1 MADSS
6 RNILLALLVV
16 GVAVAVFY
24 MMDPTL
30 GGLVKEGFQDMA
42 PSAAMPA
49 VAEEKKEE
57 TILPPDNPA
66 SATGMQVEKF
76 QSGPDQKKEIDG
88 LLAASQALGKALSE
102 AANKKPKTE
111 GFANYEKKKE
121 MFQGANGDAMHM
133 APTASMEGFQNPGA
147 SEAPANCYPKNQ
159 LAPQEL
165 LPMDQAS
172 KWAAVNPQGAGDISG
187 KNFLNAG
194 ALIGVNT
201 VGQSLR
207 NANQQLRSEPP
218 CPQVNV
224 SIWNQSTIEPDLQRR
239 PLEGF

>member
-42 PSAAMPA
+42 PSAAPE
-49 VAEEKKEE
+49 EEKEE
-57 TILPPDNPA
+57 EAILPPNNPPSA
-66 SATGMQVEKF
+66 SGMQVEKF

-111 GFANYEKKKE
+111 GFMNYEKKKE
-121 MFQGANGDAMHM
+121 MFQGANGDAML
-133 APTASMEGFQNPGA
+133 APVEKMEGFQN
-147 SEAPANCYPKNQ
+147 EAPANCYPKNQ

-172 KWAAVNPQGAGDISG
+172 KWAAVNPTGAGDISG

-218 CPQVNV
+218 CPQVQV
-224 SIWNQSTIEPDLQRR
+224 SIWNNSTIEPDLQRK

>member
-6 RNILLALLVV
+6 RNILLLALLVV
-16 GVAVAVFY
+16 GVALAIFY
-24 MMDPTL
+24 MMDPTF
-30 GGLVKEGFQDMA
+30 GGLMKEGFQD
-42 PSAAMPA
+42 
-49 VAEEKKEE
+49 VAGPTAQPEEA
-57 TILPPDNPA
+57 ILPPNAPPSVA
-66 SATGMQVEKF
+66 GMQVEKF
-76 QSGPDQKKEIDG
+76 ASGPDQKKEIDG

-102 AANKKPKTE
+102 AANKKSD
-111 GFANYEKKKE
+111 KE
-121 MFQGANGDAMHM
+121 YFQGANGEVM
-133 APTASMEGFQNPGA
+133 APTAVEGFQN
-147 SEAPANCYPKNQ
+147 APSVSSAANCYPKNQ

-165 LPMDQAS
+165 LPMDKAN
-172 KWAAVNPQGAGDISG
+172 KWAEVNPTGAGDISG

-218 CPQVNV
+218 CPQMQV
-224 SIWNQSTIEPDLQRR
+224 SIWNQSTIEPDLQRK